1 MAAFRNLI
9 LFIALG
15 IIFLLFFAQYSGVF
29 AKPEIQITEAGPIVA
44 VCENHTGEYSE
55 TANILKKLSSKL
67 WEDGIENN
75 KNLAIFF
82 DDPQTTDIQS
92 LRSKVGR
99 IVEPNQLHRLSW
111 IRRNYDVFSFDRQR
125 AAVVTMPYR
134 NALSLYAAV
143 FKVYPMLRQY
153 ALEAGVPNNP
163 IIEIHDTE
171 IKDTP
176 DEVIFILPLAET
188 TLTDLR

>member
-9 LFIALG
+9 LFIAIG
-15 IIFLLFFAQYSGVF
+15 IVLLLFFATYSGVF
-29 AKPEIQITEAGPIVA
+29 ASPEIQITEAGPLVA

-55 TANILKKLSSKL
+55 TAIILKKLSSKL
-67 WEDGIENN
+67 WDDGIENN

-82 DDPQTTDIQS
+82 DDPQTTEIQS

-99 IVEPNQLHRLSW
+99 IIEPNQLHRINW
-111 IRRNYDVFSFDRQR
+111 ISRHYDVLTFEQQR
-125 AAVVTMPYR
+125 AAVITMPYR

-143 FKVYPMLRQY
+143 FKVYPMLRRY
-153 ALEAGVPNNP
+153 AVEAGIPNNP

-176 DEVIFILPLAET
+176 NEIIFILPLSRTIPA
-188 TLTDLR
+188 DLQ